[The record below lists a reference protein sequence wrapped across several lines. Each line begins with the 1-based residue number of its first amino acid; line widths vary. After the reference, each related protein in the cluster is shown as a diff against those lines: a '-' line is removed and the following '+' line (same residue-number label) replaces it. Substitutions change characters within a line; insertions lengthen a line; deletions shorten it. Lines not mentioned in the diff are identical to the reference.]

1 MSQMFPEDRAPYGW
15 HPVGNRSQLCIFLP
29 WNLQL
34 AVRARHP
41 GYTHNC
47 KIQNISMRKQPYIIQ
62 QDILVDIAGAELA
75 NKLTHPGE
83 QWPVGVSRP
92 EELQYLPGGQGT
104 HWSLLDRPNWPLKV
118 PTGQGKLTP
127 DSEPVQNTKYSVKKG
142 LKCHYLVPRVIL
154 SVPGGQ

>member
-1 MSQMFPEDRAPYGW
+1 MSQKFPEDRAPYGW

-47 KIQNISMRKQPYIIQ
+47 KIQKMCMRKQPYIIGQ
-62 QDILVDIAGAELA
+62 NIWVDIAGTELA

-83 QWPVGVSRP
+83 QLPVGVSRP

-142 LKCHYLVPRVIL
+142 VKCPYLVLRVIL

>member
-1 MSQMFPEDRAPYGW
+1 MFPEDRAPYGW

-104 HWSLLDRPNWPLKV
+104 H
-118 PTGQGKLTP
+118 
-127 DSEPVQNTKYSVKKG
+127 
-142 LKCHYLVPRVIL
+142 
-154 SVPGGQ
+154 